1 MSIERIFTK
10 KEGFYDIPCMATYV
24 GSVEIAGE
32 YITYTEQVAVL
43 VTVRGETKDEAMEK
57 FIFGGEP
64 EMLTIFARNPLNRHA
79 IRGQNEQVAVLVTV
93 RGETKDEAMEKF
105 IFGGEPEM
113 LTIFARNPLNRHAIR
128 GQNPLKMDIFNTNC
142 EDIPLQ
148 DESQLAFLEGS
159 LEVI

>member
-1 MSIERIFTK
+1 
-10 KEGFYDIPCMATYV
+10 MATYV

-32 YITYTEQVAVL
+32 YITYT
-43 VTVRGETKDEAMEK
+43 
-57 FIFGGEP
+57 
-64 EMLTIFARNPLNRHA
+64 
-79 IRGQNEQVAVLVTV
+79 EQVAVLVTV